1 MKIFFF
7 IAFYI
12 VLLAEFKSS
21 DGFTVDET
29 FTPENSAQV
38 IIAFASEVLSATP
51 NREQFYRISRKIVED
66 ICEAMVDGN
75 TNVADYCEIYLRQT
89 YGFTVDE
96 TYKSSFLF

>member
-7 IAFYI
+7 IAFYL

-38 IIAFASEVLSATP
+38 IIAFANEVLSATP
-51 NREQFYRISRKIVED
+51 NRELFYGMSRKIVEE
-66 ICEAMVDGN
+66 ICKVMVNGN
-75 TNVADYCEIYLRQT
+75 TNVADYCEIYESQ
-89 YGFTVDE
+89 G
-96 TYKSSFLF
+96 